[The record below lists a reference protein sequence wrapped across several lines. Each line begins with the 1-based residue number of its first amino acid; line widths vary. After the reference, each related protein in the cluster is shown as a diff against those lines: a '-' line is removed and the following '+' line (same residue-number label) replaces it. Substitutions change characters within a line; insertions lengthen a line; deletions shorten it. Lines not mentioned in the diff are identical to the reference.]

1 MWLSVG
7 LGVSTVGFCVAWLR
21 VRERWLRCDERLRN
35 SVPSVAEAHLVNA
48 IDSVAIEVER
58 IGESQRF
65 LHELLAA
72 KPTIQRPAI
81 TGDSIL

>member
-21 VRERWLRCDERLRN
+21 VRERWLRCDEKLRN
-35 SVPSVAEAHLVNA
+35 AAPSAAGAHLVNA
-48 IDSVAIEVER
+48 IDSIAIEVER

-65 LHELLAA
+65 LHEILAA
-72 KPTIQRPAI
+72 KATLHRPAI
-81 TGDSIL
+81 SKEFTP